1 MRCMVPGPGCR
12 RGMHVFT
19 LVKGGAQ
26 LEFDDL
32 IDVLLRAEV
41 NDPVYVPG
49 RGWMAVG
56 DLRPSM
62 VPGWADLQ
70 PPRWVAFP

>member
-1 MRCMVPGPGCR
+1 M
-12 RGMHVFT
+12 FI
-19 LVKGGAQ
+19 LVKDGAQ
-26 LEFDDL
+26 LVLDEL
-32 IDVLLRAEV
+32 VDVLLRAEI

-49 RGWMAVG
+49 RGWIAVG

-70 PPRWVAFP
+70 PPRWVAFSLAAPNPVA

>member
-1 MRCMVPGPGCR
+1 M
-12 RGMHVFT
+12 FT
-19 LVKGGAQ
+19 LVTGDAQ

-32 IDVLLRAEV
+32 IDVLLRAEG

-56 DLRPSM
+56 DLRPS
-62 VPGWADLQ
+62 VFPGWADLP

>member
-1 MRCMVPGPGCR
+1 M
-12 RGMHVFT
+12 FT
-19 LVKGGAQ
+19 LVKGGVQ

-56 DLRPSM
+56 DLRPSV
-62 VPGWADLQ
+62 VPGWADLP
-70 PPRWVAFP
+70 PPRWVAFSQ

>member
-1 MRCMVPGPGCR
+1 M
-12 RGMHVFT
+12 FT
-19 LVKGGAQ
+19 LVKGGVQ

-56 DLRPSM
+56 DLRPAM

-70 PPRWVAFP
+70 PPRRVAFP

>member
-1 MRCMVPGPGCR
+1 
-12 RGMHVFT
+12 
-19 LVKGGAQ
+19 
-26 LEFDDL
+26 
-32 IDVLLRAEV
+32 VLLRAEV

-56 DLRPSM
+56 DLRLAM
-62 VPGWADLQ
+62 VPGWVDLQ

>member
-1 MRCMVPGPGCR
+1 
-12 RGMHVFT
+12 MHMFT

-49 RGWMAVG
+49 RGWMSVG

>member
-1 MRCMVPGPGCR
+1 M
-12 RGMHVFT
+12 FT
-19 LVKGGAQ
+19 LVKGGEH
-26 LEFDDL
+26 LVFDEL
-32 IDVLLRAEV
+32 VDVLLRAEV

-56 DLRPSM
+56 DLRLAM
-62 VPGWADLQ
+62 VPGWSDLQ

>member
-1 MRCMVPGPGCR
+1 M
-12 RGMHVFT
+12 FT
-19 LVKGGAQ
+19 LVKNGKQ
-26 LEFDDL
+26 LEFHEL
-32 IDVLLRAEV
+32 VDVLLRAEV

-56 DLRPSM
+56 DLRPAM

-70 PPRWVAFP
+70 PPRRVAFP

>member
-1 MRCMVPGPGCR
+1 M
-12 RGMHVFT
+12 FT
-19 LVKGGAQ
+19 LVTGDAQ

-56 DLRPSM
+56 DLRPS
-62 VPGWADLQ
+62 VFPGWADLQ
-70 PPRWVAFP
+70 PRRWVAFP

>member
-1 MRCMVPGPGCR
+1 M
-12 RGMHVFT
+12 FT
-19 LVKGGAQ
+19 LVKDGVQ

-49 RGWMAVG
+49 RGWMSDG
-56 DLRPSM
+56 DLRPSV
-62 VPGWADLQ
+62 VPGWADLP
-70 PPRWVAFP
+70 PPRWVAFS